1 MSLIHD
7 AINLQF
13 VPSLESLLLLLLAA
27 KALCKY
33 HKSMMPQIASQ
44 MKKGKGKID
53 GVGKVSGVAPKKNV
67 QMEKGKGKINGVGK
81 VSGVGMGDSTSS
93 SSRNIPESHHQ
104 VQDTTKINS
113 YFINPLSNG
122 FLGWRARRAASSSW
136 E

>member
-44 MKKGKGKID
+44 MEKGKGKIY
-53 GVGKVSGVAPKKNV
+53 GVGKMSGVAPKKNV
-67 QMEKGKGKINGVGK
+67 QMEKRKGKINGVGK
-81 VSGVGMGDSTSS
+81 VSGVGDSTSS

-104 VQDTTKINS
+104 VQDTTKIKS
-113 YFINPLSNG
+113 YFINLLSTG
-122 FLGWRARRAASSSW
+122 IYIRYF
-136 E
+136 

>member
-33 HKSMMPQIASQ
+33 HKSIMPQIASQ
-44 MKKGKGKID
+44 MEKGKGKID
-53 GVGKVSGVAPKKNV
+53 GVGKVSGV
-67 QMEKGKGKINGVGK
+67 
-81 VSGVGMGDSTSS
+81 GDSTSS

-104 VQDTTKINS
+104 VQDTTKIKS
-113 YFINPLSNG
+113 YFINLLSTG
-122 FLGWRARRAASSSW
+122 IYIRYF
-136 E
+136 

>member
-33 HKSMMPQIASQ
+33 HKSIMPQIASQ
-44 MKKGKGKID
+44 MEKGKGKID

-81 VSGVGMGDSTSS
+81 VSGVGDSTSS

-104 VQDTTKINS
+104 VQDTTKIKS
-113 YFINPLSNG
+113 YFINLLSTG
-122 FLGWRARRAASSSW
+122 IYIRYF
-136 E
+136 